1 MQKLATC
8 FFITV
13 ISLACKGA
21 ADSNTIDIDKATAVA
36 RFTDTVPPSISVPSQ
51 AIVRRADSQQ
61 LLSALTGRQL
71 VDFAQTLLGIPYKYA
86 SSNPSEGFDCSGFI
100 TYVFKHF
107 KVEVPRSSV
116 DFTNTG
122 QEVSIQDAQT
132 GDLILFTGTVDSIRR
147 VGHMGII
154 TENRDTL
161 QFIHSTSGKA
171 FGVTVSVLNKAYQR
185 RFVKIIRVLS
195 N

>member
-1 MQKLATC
+1 MLKFATC

-13 ISLACKGA
+13 ISLACQEA
-21 ADSNTIDIDKATAVA
+21 ADSNTIETDTTVVA
-36 RFTDTVPPSISVPSQ
+36 GFTDTIPSPIPVPSQ
-51 AIVRRADSQQ
+51 QVLMKADSPQ
-61 LLSALTGRQL
+61 LLSRLTGRQL
-71 VDFAQTLLGIPYKYA
+71 VDFAQTLLGTPYKYA
-86 SSNPSEGFDCSGFI
+86 SSNPFEGFDCSGFI

-107 KVEVPRSSV
+107 QVEVPRSSV

-122 QEVSIQDAQT
+122 QEVAIQNAQT

-161 QFIHSTSGKA
+161 KFIHSTSGKA

-185 RFVKIIRVLS
+185 RFVKVIRVLD

>member
-21 ADSNTIDIDKATAVA
+21 ADSDTIDKPTTVSDHTNTVLQTISDTSEKAVMKSNI
-36 RFTDTVPPSISVPSQ
+36 PQ
-51 AIVRRADSQQ
+51 ALADV
-61 LLSALTGRQL
+61 TGRQL
-71 VDFAQTLLGIPYKYA
+71 VDFAQTLLGIPYRFA
-86 SSNPSEGFDCSGFI
+86 SSNPLVGFDCSGFI
-100 TYVFKHF
+100 THVFNHF
-107 KVEVPRSSV
+107 HIEVPRSSV
-116 DFTNTG
+116 DFTNAG
-122 QEVSIQDAQT
+122 KEIALSNARA
-132 GDLILFTGTVDSIRR
+132 GDLILFTGTIDTIRI
-147 VGHMGII
+147 VGHMGIV
-154 TENRDTL
+154 TENIDTL

-185 RFVKIIRVLS
+185 RFVKVIRVLS

>member
-21 ADSNTIDIDKATAVA
+21 ADSNTIEIDTTVVA
-36 RFTDTVPPSISVPSQ
+36 GFTDTIPSPIPVPSQ
-51 AIVRRADSQQ
+51 QVLMKADSPQM
-61 LLSALTGRQL
+61 LSALTGRQL
-71 VDFAQTLLGIPYKYA
+71 VDFARTLLGTPYKYA
-86 SSNPSEGFDCSGFI
+86 SSNPLEGFDCSGFI

-107 KVEVPRSSV
+107 QVEVPRSSV

-132 GDLILFTGTVDSIRR
+132 GDLILFTGTVDSIRK
-147 VGHMGII
+147 VGHMGIV
-154 TENRDTL
+154 TENRDSL

-185 RFVKIIRVLS
+185 RFVKVIRVLS